1 VYDVAEGLKDRIVE
15 LVRPA
20 VETEGLELFDVEIA
34 GASHAPVV
42 RIFVERP
49 GGGADM
55 DAIAAATKA
64 VSALLDEREPIKG
77 RYTLEVSSP
86 GIDRPLRDLAD
97 FEAHVGDV
105 ASVTLYAPLGGRK
118 RFTGRIGSV
127 DGETIVLD
135 VDDAG
140 EVAVPYASVGKA
152 RLKAEVDFSCA
163 DDNSISEE
171 RKGTS

>member
-1 VYDVAEGLKDRIVE
+1 MAEGLKERIVE

-34 GASHAPVV
+34 GVSHTPVIRV
-42 RIFVERP
+42 YVERP
-49 GGGADM
+49 DGGTDM
-55 DAIAAATKA
+55 DAIAAATVA
-64 VSALLDEREPIKG
+64 VSALLDENDPVKG

-86 GIDRPLRDLAD
+86 GIDRPLRHLAD
-97 FEAHVGDV
+97 FQTHIGQTAN
-105 ASVTLYAPLGGRK
+105 VTLASPLGGRK
-118 RFTGRIGSV
+118 RYTGRIRSV

-152 RLKAEVDFSCA
+152 RLKAEIDFSCTQ
-163 DDNSISEE
+163 DNSISEE
-171 RKGTS
+171 RKSTS